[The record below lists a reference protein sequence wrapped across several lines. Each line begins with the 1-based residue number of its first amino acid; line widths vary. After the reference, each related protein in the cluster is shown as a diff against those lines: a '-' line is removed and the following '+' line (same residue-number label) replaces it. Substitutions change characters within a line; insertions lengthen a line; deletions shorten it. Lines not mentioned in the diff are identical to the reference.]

1 MSHDPHCEKKHG
13 LPCQCR
19 ARAIPPLV
27 TLPVATAAQLLGVSV
42 RTVNSE
48 IPVIRKGYRSKCVTV
63 ADILA
68 YLDRHE
74 SKP

>member
-1 MSHDPHCEKKHG
+1 MSRQKI
-13 LPCQCR
+13 L
-19 ARAIPPLV
+19 AIAGLV

-48 IPVIRKGYRSKCVTV
+48 IPVIRKGYRSKCVAV